1 MSSLL
6 GEVVVDEGL
15 VRIACIL
22 LMVAGLVAAVWIAI
36 RCRPSRE

>member
-22 LMVAGLVAAVWIAI
+22 LMVAGLVAAVWIAV
-36 RCRPSRE
+36 RWRPSRE